1 MKFKSELRYLSSFVI
16 GVLIL
21 TSVWLINEY
30 KIVRSETYPAN
41 AFMSSVILT
50 VTLLV
55 LSGLVFSLVPRN
67 KRTRRLIAVGIVLV
81 SSTAVSAILL
91 ILFGDMF
98 YSLIP

>member
-21 TSVWLINEY
+21 TSVWLVNDY
-30 KIVRSETYPAN
+30 KIVRSESYPAN
-41 AFMSSVILT
+41 AFLTSIILM

-55 LSGLVFSLVPRN
+55 LSALVFWLIPRS
-67 KRTRRLIAVGIVLV
+67 KRSMRLITVGIILV

-91 ILFGDMF
+91 ICFGDMF
-98 YSLIP
+98 HSLLP

>member
-21 TSVWLINEY
+21 TSVWLVNDY
-30 KIVRSETYPAN
+30 KIVRSESYPAN
-41 AFMSSVILT
+41 AFWSSVILT

-55 LSGLVFSLVPRN
+55 LSALVFLLIPRN
-67 KRTRRLIAVGIVLV
+67 KRSRRLIDVGIVLV

-91 ILFGDMF
+91 MRFGDVF
-98 YSLIP
+98 YSLLP